1 MFQQEP
7 ERIARVLEAAEELLA
22 ELQDTVFDAR
32 PPEFDTHLDAAV
44 GVAAVDDTVID
55 TEMPHHLLDT
65 LTTEPAALGSAPMPA
80 YDPPTAALAPVPVPR
95 PSGLRALLAAIKQ
108 WLGLGR
114 RRQAQTREDDDGSNA
129 WTYTVADRMVAQARA
144 ARRR

>member
-1 MFQQEP
+1 
-7 ERIARVLEAAEELLA
+7 
-22 ELQDTVFDAR
+22 
-32 PPEFDTHLDAAV
+32 
-44 GVAAVDDTVID
+44 
-55 TEMPHHLLDT
+55 
-65 LTTEPAALGSAPMPA
+65 
-80 YDPPTAALAPVPVPR
+80 VPR